1 MQQADD
7 TARPLSAAL
16 RVRTHDLHRQAER
29 SGIVARI
36 LAGRA
41 TRTAYALLLRN
52 LQPVYRIV
60 EARVHARPTRTLAA
74 LLPASLHRLAAIESD
89 LDRLDGGWRASALLP
104 AARTYTE
111 HLEGCCAHDTE
122 HLLLAHAYTRYLGDL
137 SGGQVMRTLLSQT
150 MDLDDGA
157 LRFYAFPQVSD
168 VAAQRTAFRA
178 GLDCAP
184 LDAAQRAAVIEE
196 AAVAFM
202 HNIAISDA
210 VLAATQA

>member
-1 MQQADD
+1 MQHADE

-29 SGIVARI
+29 SGIVAHI

-60 EARVHARPTRTLAA
+60 EARVHAQPTDPLAA

-89 LDRLDGGWRASALLP
+89 LDRLDGAWRDRALLP
-104 AARTYTE
+104 AARAYSE
-111 HLEGCCAHDTE
+111 HLERCARDAG

-137 SGGQVMRTLLSQT
+137 SGGQVMRTLLAQT
-150 MDLDDGA
+150 MDLDDDA
-157 LRFYAFPQVSD
+157 LRFYVFAQVRD
-168 VAAQRTAFRA
+168 VAAQRSAFRTE
-178 GLDCAP
+178 LDRTP
-184 LDAAQRAAVIEE
+184 LDSAQRAAVIEE
-196 AAVAFM
+196 AATAFL
-202 HNIAISDA
+202 HNIAVSDA